1 MATEKN
7 LRESLLQQESGSAH
21 VAAELRDKIL
31 ATDEARVRRMKWIAG
46 ISWVVFLIL
55 FPLAALIEIGRRY
68 RIAGLTT
75 SEAVALFPEYEWFV
89 PLAIIITQTLLL
101 IAVAMTFSLYI
112 RSRTLT
118 MHQIQG
124 RLAVIEEQLRKLA
137 EKG

>member
-7 LRESLLQQESGSAH
+7 LRESLLQQDNFDSRT
-21 VAAELRDKIL
+21 AAELRDKIL
-31 ATDEARVRRMKWIAG
+31 ARDQTRVRHMKWVAG
-46 ISWVVFLIL
+46 ICWVLFLISL
-55 FPLAALIEIGRRY
+55 VVAALVEAGRRY

-75 SEAVALFPEYEWFV
+75 SEAAALFPEYEWFV
-89 PLAIIITQTLLL
+89 PMAVIITQILLL
-101 IAVAMTFSLYI
+101 IAVAMTLSLYI

-118 MHQIQG
+118 MHQIQA

>member
-68 RIAGLTT
+68 AGVTT
-75 SEAVALFPEYEWFV
+75 GEVAALFPEYGWFA
-89 PLAIIITQTLLL
+89 PLAIIITPALFI
-101 IAVAMTFSLYI
+101 IATAMTVALYVH
-112 RSRTLT
+112 SRTLT

>member
-7 LRESLLQQESGSAH
+7 LRESLLQQDNYNNRT
-21 VAAELRDKIL
+21 AAELRDKIL
-31 ATDEARVRRMKWIAG
+31 ARDEARVRRMKWIAG
-46 ISWVVFLIL
+46 ICWVLFLISL
-55 FPLAALIEIGRRY
+55 VLAALVEASRRY

-89 PLAIIITQTLLL
+89 PMAIIITQTLLI
-101 IAVAMTFSLYI
+101 IAVAMTFSLYV

-118 MHQIQG
+118 MHQIQA
-124 RLAVIEEQLRKLA
+124 RLATIEEQLRRLA